1 MKNLEIINICNMFI
15 MHFINFF
22 LFIFKNIFIKN
33 TIFNKILKMK
43 YAIVFSLF
51 LMSFFNVFAQQAE
64 RISVAIPGFRTSN
77 SGIKSETISA
87 IHQRVIDAFVS
98 NSKFSVVERNQLQEL
113 QSEVELQKTEA
124 FMEGS
129 GNVSDKVKNSGANF
143 LVTGV
148 ISRVQFSKEQRE
160 KKEWDAAQKKS
171 VVTGYYD
178 VFFCTIELNI
188 KLIDVTTSQIVISE
202 IVSVKNGGSGDGGG
216 LLGSLL
222 SAGSGSAGART
233 NEEAYNQTLDEVSQS
248 VTSLIRKTF
257 PNVLS
262 IAEVVTK
269 DKKGFAE
276 EVLLVGDFTDGMGK
290 KQELYVKLVTE
301 SMIGGKKL
309 TRRKVIGTVK
319 ILKVEEGGFISAKI
333 RTGEEEITKAIEQ
346 KANIQI
352 TENQ

>member
-1 MKNLEIINICNMFI
+1 MKQVIF
-15 MHFINFF
+15 FSFF
-22 LFIFKNIFIKN
+22 LISFFK
-33 TIFNKILKMK
+33 
-43 YAIVFSLF
+43 VFS
-51 LMSFFNVFAQQAE
+51 QQAE
-64 RISVAIPGFRTSN
+64 KISVAIPGFRSSN

-113 QSEVELQKTEA
+113 QSEVELQKTES

-129 GNVSDKVKNSGANF
+129 GNVSDKVKNSGANY
-143 LVTGV
+143 LITGV
-148 ISRVQFSKEQRE
+148 ISRVQFSSDKRE

-171 VVTGYYD
+171 IVTGYYD

-202 IVSVKNGGSGDGGG
+202 ILSVKNGSSGSGGG
-216 LLGSLL
+216 LISSLL
-222 SAGSGSAGART
+222 SVGSESSGART
-233 NEEAYNQTLDEVSQS
+233 NEEAYNQTLDEISQG

-301 SMIGGKKL
+301 TMVAGKKL

-319 ILKVEEGGFISAKI
+319 VLKVEEGGFISAKI
-333 RTGEEEITKAIEQ
+333 RSGEEEITKAIDE